1 MNALLSGVVPVFAM
15 IALGWGL
22 KKRDF
27 LGDDG
32 WRAVERL
39 TYFAFYP
46 AFLIPAVWRA
56 DFAGGAAGPVA
67 IGTVS
72 AAMVVAVLTV
82 AAKPL
87 LRLSDPAF
95 TSVFQ
100 GVIRW
105 NGFVFLPVAG
115 AVFGPAGLGIAAVA
129 FGVLAPALNVVCVL
143 VLARWGAG
151 QGGGWRLA
159 LSSLARNPIIWACG
173 AGAALNL
180 TGVPKPDLVMGV
192 FDLMGPGAIALGL
205 ITAGAGLSFRYAVSR
220 PVLMLTVTLIKLIVL
235 PVGMFWLT
243 GILGG
248 DRLAQGLALLAG
260 ASPGA
265 AASYVMARQMGGD
278 APLMAGVVA
287 LTTVVNAFTIPILLA
302 VFGYI

>member
-1 MNALLSGVVPVFAM
+1 MNALLTGIVPVFAM

-22 KKRDF
+22 KKRAF
-27 LGDDG
+27 LADDG

-56 DFAGGAAGPVA
+56 DFAGGTAGPVA
-67 IGTVS
+67 LGTVG
-72 AAMVVAVLTV
+72 AAMVVAGLTV
-82 AAKPL
+82 LAKPA
-87 LRLSDPAF
+87 LRISDPAF

-115 AVFGPAGLGIAAVA
+115 AVFGPTGLGVAAVA

-159 LSSLARNPIIWACG
+159 LASLARNPIIWACG
-173 AGAALNL
+173 IGAALNL

-205 ITAGAGLSFRYAVSR
+205 ITAGAGLSFRYAASR
-220 PVLMLTVTLIKLIVL
+220 PVLMLSVTVIKLILL
-235 PVGMFWLT
+235 PVGMYWLT
-243 GILGG
+243 GVLGG
-248 DRLAQGLALLAG
+248 DRMAQGLALLAG

-287 LTTVVNAFTIPILLA
+287 MTTVVSAFTIPVLLA
-302 VFGYI
+302 LFGYI

>member
-1 MNALLSGVVPVFAM
+1 MNALLTGIVPVFAM

-22 KKRDF
+22 KKRAF
-27 LGDDG
+27 LADDG

-56 DFAGGAAGPVA
+56 DFAGGTAGPVA
-67 IGTVS
+67 LGTVG
-72 AAMVVAVLTV
+72 AAMVVAGLTV
-82 AAKPL
+82 LAKPA
-87 LRLSDPAF
+87 LRISDPAF

-115 AVFGPAGLGIAAVA
+115 AVFGPTGLGVAAVA

-159 LSSLARNPIIWACG
+159 LASLARNPIIWACG
-173 AGAALNL
+173 IGAALNL
-180 TGVPKPDLVMGV
+180 TGVPKPELVMGV

-205 ITAGAGLSFRYAVSR
+205 ITAGAGLSFRYAASR
-220 PVLMLTVTLIKLIVL
+220 PVLMLTVTVIKLILL
-235 PVGMFWLT
+235 PVGMYWLT
-243 GILGG
+243 GVLGG
-248 DRLAQGLALLAG
+248 DRMAQGLALLAG

-287 LTTVVNAFTIPILLA
+287 MTTVVSAFTIPVLLA
-302 VFGYI
+302 LFGYI

>member
-1 MNALLSGVVPVFAM
+1 MTALLTGVVPVFAM

-22 KKRDF
+22 KWRAF
-27 LGDDG
+27 LSDDG

-39 TYFAFYP
+39 TYFVFYP

-56 DFAGGAAGPVA
+56 DFSGGAAGPVA
-67 IGTVS
+67 LGTVG
-72 AAMVVAVLTV
+72 AAMVVAGLTV
-82 AAKPL
+82 LARPA

-115 AVFGPAGLGIAAVA
+115 AVFGPTGLGVAAVA

-173 AGAALNL
+173 LGAALNL
-180 TGVPKPDLVMGV
+180 TGMPKPDLVMGV

-205 ITAGAGLSFRYAVSR
+205 ITAGAGLSFRYAASR
-220 PVLMLTVTLIKLIVL
+220 PVLMLTVTAIKLILL
-235 PVGMFWLT
+235 PLAMYWLT
-243 GILGG
+243 GALGG
-248 DRLAQGLALLAG
+248 DRMAQGLALLAG

-287 LTTVVNAFTIPILLA
+287 LTTVVSAFTIPILLA

>member
-1 MNALLSGVVPVFAM
+1 MNALLTGVVPVFAM

-22 KKRDF
+22 KKRAF
-27 LGDDG
+27 LDDDG

-67 IGTVS
+67 MAT
-72 AAMVVAVLTV
+72 VAVALTV
-82 AAKPL
+82 ALLTVLAKPL
-87 LRLSDPAF
+87 LRITDPAF

-115 AVFGPAGLGIAAVA
+115 ALFGPAGLGVAAVA

-159 LSSLARNPIIWACG
+159 LSSLLRNPIIWACG
-173 AGAALNL
+173 IGAALNL
-180 TGVPKPDLVMGV
+180 SGAPRPALVMAT

-205 ITAGAGLSFRYAVSR
+205 ITAGAGLSFRYAASR
-220 PVLMLTVTLIKLIVL
+220 PVLMLTVTAIKLIVL
-235 PVGMFWLT
+235 PVGMYWLA
-243 GILGG
+243 GVLGG
-248 DRLAQGLALLAG
+248 DRMAQGLALLAG

-287 LTTVVNAFTIPILLA
+287 LTTVASAFTIPILLA
-302 VFGYI
+302 TFGYI

>member
-1 MNALLSGVVPVFAM
+1 MNALLTGVVPVFAM

-22 KKRDF
+22 KWRAF
-27 LGDDG
+27 LDDDG

-39 TYFAFYP
+39 TYFVFYP

-67 IGTVS
+67 LGTVG
-72 AAMVVAVLTV
+72 AAMVVAGLTV
-82 AAKPL
+82 LAKPAL
-87 LRLSDPAF
+87 KIGDPAF

-115 AVFGPAGLGIAAVA
+115 AVFGPTGLGIAAVA

-159 LSSLARNPIIWACG
+159 LSSLARNPIIWAC
-173 AGAALNL
+173 AIGAALNL
-180 TGVPKPDLVMGV
+180 VGVPRPELVMGV

-205 ITAGAGLSFRYAVSR
+205 ITAGAGLSFRYAASR
-220 PVLMLTVTLIKLIVL
+220 PVLMVTVTVIKLIL
-235 PVGMFWLT
+235 PPMGMYWLT
-243 GILGG
+243 GVLGG
-248 DRLAQGLALLAG
+248 DRMAQGLALLAG

-287 LTTVVNAFTIPILLA
+287 LTTVVSAFTIPILLA
-302 VFGYI
+302 AFGYI

>member
-1 MNALLSGVVPVFAM
+1 MSALLTGIVPVFAM

-27 LGDDG
+27 LTDDG

-39 TYFAFYP
+39 TYFVFYP

-56 DFAGGAAGPVA
+56 DFAGGATGPVA
-67 IGTVS
+67 LGTV
-72 AAMVVAVLTV
+72 AAALTV
-82 AAKPL
+82 ALLTLLAKPV
-87 LRLSDPAF
+87 LRITDPAF

-115 AVFGPAGLGIAAVA
+115 AVFGEAGLGVAAVA

-173 AGAALNL
+173 IGAALNL
-180 TGVPKPDLVMGV
+180 AGVPQPTLLMAG

-205 ITAGAGLSFRYAVSR
+205 MTAGAGLSFRYAASR
-220 PVLMLTVTLIKLIVL
+220 PVLMLTVTAIKLIVL
-235 PVGMFWLT
+235 PLGMYWLT
-243 GILGG
+243 GALGG
-248 DRLAQGLALLAG
+248 DRMAQGLALLAG

-287 LTTVVNAFTIPILLA
+287 LTTVVSAFTIPILLA

>member
-1 MNALLSGVVPVFAM
+1 MNALLTGVVPVFAM

-22 KKRDF
+22 KKRAF
-27 LGDDG
+27 LDDDG

-67 IGTVS
+67 MAT
-72 AAMVVAVLTV
+72 VAVALTV
-82 AAKPL
+82 ALLTVLAKPL
-87 LRLSDPAF
+87 LRITDPAF

-115 AVFGPAGLGIAAVA
+115 ALFGPAGLGVAAVA

-159 LSSLARNPIIWACG
+159 LSSLLRNPIIWACG
-173 AGAALNL
+173 IGAALNL
-180 TGVPKPDLVMGV
+180 SGAPRPALVMAT

-205 ITAGAGLSFRYAVSR
+205 ITAGAGLSFRYAASR
-220 PVLMLTVTLIKLIVL
+220 PVLMLTVTAIKLIVL
-235 PVGMFWLT
+235 PVGMYWLA
-243 GILGG
+243 GVLGG
-248 DRLAQGLALLAG
+248 DRMAQGLALLAG

-287 LTTVVNAFTIPILLA
+287 LTTVVSAFTIPILLA
-302 VFGYI
+302 TFGYI

>member
-1 MNALLSGVVPVFAM
+1 MTALLTGVVPVFAM

-22 KKRDF
+22 KWRAF
-27 LGDDG
+27 LSDDG

-39 TYFAFYP
+39 TYFIFYP

-56 DFAGGAAGPVA
+56 DFAGGSAGPVA
-67 IGTVS
+67 LGTVG
-72 AAMVVAVLTV
+72 AALVLAGLTV
-82 AAKPL
+82 LAKPA
-87 LRLSDPAF
+87 LRISDPAF

-115 AVFGPAGLGIAAVA
+115 AVFGPTGLGVAAVA

-143 VLARWGAG
+143 VLARWGEG

-159 LSSLARNPIIWACG
+159 LSSLVRNPIIWACG
-173 AGAALNL
+173 LGAALNL
-180 TGVPKPDLVMGV
+180 AGVPKPALVMGV

-205 ITAGAGLSFRYAVSR
+205 ITAGAGLSFRYAASR
-220 PVLMLTVTLIKLIVL
+220 PVLMLTVTAIKLILL
-235 PVGMFWLT
+235 PVGMYWLT
-243 GILGG
+243 GALGG
-248 DRLAQGLALLAG
+248 DRMAQGLALLAG

-287 LTTVVNAFTIPILLA
+287 LTTVVSAFTIPVLLA
-302 VFGYI
+302 AFGYL

>member
-1 MNALLSGVVPVFAM
+1 MTALLTGVVPVFAM

-22 KKRDF
+22 KWRAF
-27 LGDDG
+27 LSDDG

-39 TYFAFYP
+39 TYFIFYP

-56 DFAGGAAGPVA
+56 DFAGGSAGPVA
-67 IGTVS
+67 LGTVG
-72 AAMVVAVLTV
+72 AALVLAGLTV
-82 AAKPL
+82 LAKPA
-87 LRLSDPAF
+87 LRISDPAF

-115 AVFGPAGLGIAAVA
+115 AVFGPTGLGVAAVA
-129 FGVLAPALNVVCVL
+129 FGVLAPALNVICVL
-143 VLARWGAG
+143 VLARWGEG

-159 LSSLARNPIIWACG
+159 LSSLVRNPIIWACG
-173 AGAALNL
+173 LGAALNL
-180 TGVPKPDLVMGV
+180 AGVPKPALVMGV

-205 ITAGAGLSFRYAVSR
+205 ITAGAGLSFCYAASR
-220 PVLMLTVTLIKLIVL
+220 PVLMLTVTAIKLILL
-235 PVGMFWLT
+235 PVGMYWLT
-243 GILGG
+243 GALGG
-248 DRLAQGLALLAG
+248 DRMAQGLALLAG

-287 LTTVVNAFTIPILLA
+287 LTTVVSAFTIPILLA
-302 VFGYI
+302 AFGYL

>member
-1 MNALLSGVVPVFAM
+1 MNALLTGVVPVFAM

-22 KKRDF
+22 KKRAF
-27 LGDDG
+27 LDDDG

-67 IGTVS
+67 MAT
-72 AAMVVAVLTV
+72 VAVALTV
-82 AAKPL
+82 ALLTVLAKPL
-87 LRLSDPAF
+87 LRITDPAF

-115 AVFGPAGLGIAAVA
+115 ALFGPAGLGVAAVA

-159 LSSLARNPIIWACG
+159 LSSLLRNPIIWACG
-173 AGAALNL
+173 IGAALNL
-180 TGVPKPDLVMGV
+180 SGAPRPALVMAT

-205 ITAGAGLSFRYAVSR
+205 ITAGAGLSFRYAASR
-220 PVLMLTVTLIKLIVL
+220 PVLMLTVTAIKLIVL
-235 PVGMFWLT
+235 PVGMYWLA
-243 GILGG
+243 GLLGG
-248 DRLAQGLALLAG
+248 DRMAQGLALLAG

-287 LTTVVNAFTIPILLA
+287 LTTVASAFTIPILLA
-302 VFGYI
+302 TFGYI

>member
-1 MNALLSGVVPVFAM
+1 MSALLTGVVPVFAM

-22 KKRDF
+22 KWRAF
-27 LGDDG
+27 LTDDG

-67 IGTVS
+67 LGTVG
-72 AAMVVAVLTV
+72 AAMVVAGLTV
-82 AAKPL
+82 LAKPAL
-87 LRLSDPAF
+87 PISDPAF

-100 GVIRW
+100 GVVRW

-115 AVFGPAGLGIAAVA
+115 AVFGPTGLGVAAVA

-143 VLARWGAG
+143 VLARWGDG

-159 LSSLARNPIIWACG
+159 LSSLARNPIIWAC
-173 AGAALNL
+173 ALGAALNL
-180 TGVPKPDLVMGV
+180 TGAPQPELMMAT

-205 ITAGAGLSFRYAVSR
+205 ITAGAGLSFRYVASR
-220 PVLMLTVTLIKLIVL
+220 PTLMLTVTAIKLVLL

-248 DRLAQGLALLAG
+248 DRMAQGLALLAG

-287 LTTVVNAFTIPILLA
+287 LTTVVSAFTIPSLLV

>member
-1 MNALLSGVVPVFAM
+1 MNALLTGVVPVFAM

-22 KKRDF
+22 KKRAF
-27 LGDDG
+27 LDDDG

-67 IGTVS
+67 MAT
-72 AAMVVAVLTV
+72 VAVALTV
-82 AAKPL
+82 ALLTVLAKPL
-87 LRLSDPAF
+87 LRITDPAF

-115 AVFGPAGLGIAAVA
+115 ALFGPAGLGVAAVA

-159 LSSLARNPIIWACG
+159 LSSLLRNPIIWACG
-173 AGAALNL
+173 IGAALNL
-180 TGVPKPDLVMGV
+180 SGAPRPALVMAT

-205 ITAGAGLSFRYAVSR
+205 ITAGAGLSFRYAASR
-220 PVLMLTVTLIKLIVL
+220 PVLMLTVTAIKLIVL
-235 PVGMFWLT
+235 PVGMYWLA
-243 GILGG
+243 GFLGG
-248 DRLAQGLALLAG
+248 DRMAQGLALLAG

-287 LTTVVNAFTIPILLA
+287 LTTVASAFTIPVLLA
-302 VFGYI
+302 TFGYI

>member
-1 MNALLSGVVPVFAM
+1 MSGLLAGIVPVFAM

-22 KKRDF
+22 KVRG
-27 LGDDG
+27 LLADDG

-39 TYFAFYP
+39 TYFIFYP
-46 AFLIPAVWRA
+46 AFLVPAVWGA
-56 DFAGGAAGPVA
+56 DFSAGTAGPVA
-67 IGTVS
+67 LSTIGVS
-72 AAMVVAVLTV
+72 FAVAGLTL
-82 AAKPL
+82 AAKPAL
-87 LRLSDPAF
+87 KVSDPGF

-115 AVFGPAGLGIAAVA
+115 SVFGEAGLGTAAVA
-129 FGVLAPALNVVCVL
+129 FGVLAPALNVICVL
-143 VLARWGAG
+143 ALAKWGAG

-159 LSSLARNPIIWACG
+159 LSSLIRNPIIWACG
-173 AGAALNL
+173 IGAALNL
-180 TGVPKPDLVMGV
+180 TGIPKPDLAMGV

-205 ITAGAGLSFRYAVSR
+205 ITAGAGLSFRYAASR
-220 PVLMLTVTLIKLIVL
+220 PVLMVAVTVIKLILL
-235 PVGMFWLT
+235 PVGMYWLT
-243 GILGG
+243 GVLGG
-248 DRLAQGLALLAG
+248 DRMAQGLALLAG

-287 LTTVVNAFTIPILLA
+287 LTTVVSAFTIPVLLA
-302 VFGYI
+302 TFGYL

>member
-1 MNALLSGVVPVFAM
+1 MSALLTGIVPVFAM

-22 KKRDF
+22 KQRTF
-27 LGDDG
+27 LSDDG

-39 TYFAFYP
+39 TYFVFYP

-67 IGTVS
+67 LGTVG
-72 AAMVVAVLTV
+72 AAMVVAALTV
-82 AAKPL
+82 LAKPM
-87 LRLSDPAF
+87 LRISDPAF

-115 AVFGPAGLGIAAVA
+115 AVFGPTGLGVAAVA
-129 FGVLAPALNVVCVL
+129 FGVLAPALNVICVL

-159 LSSLARNPIIWACG
+159 LTSLAKNPIIWACG
-173 AGAALNL
+173 LGAALNL
-180 TGVPKPDLVMGV
+180 TGVPKPALVMGV

-205 ITAGAGLSFRYAVSR
+205 ITAGAGLSFRYAASR
-220 PVLMLTVTLIKLIVL
+220 PVLMLTVTAIKLILL
-235 PVGMFWLT
+235 PLGMYWLT
-243 GILGG
+243 GVLGG
-248 DRLAQGLALLAG
+248 DRMAQGLALLAG

-287 LTTVVNAFTIPILLA
+287 LTTVVSAFTIPILLA
-302 VFGYI
+302 LFGYL

>member
-287 LTTVVNAFTIPILLA
+287 LTTVVSAFTIPVLLA

>member
-1 MNALLSGVVPVFAM
+1 VNALLTGIVPVFAM

-22 KKRDF
+22 KKRDV
-27 LGDDG
+27 LSDDG

-39 TYFAFYP
+39 TYFVFYP

-56 DFAGGAAGPVA
+56 DFGGGAAGPVA
-67 IGTVS
+67 LATVT
-72 AAMVVAVLTV
+72 VALTV
-82 AAKPL
+82 ALATLLAKPL
-87 LRLSDPAF
+87 LRISDPAF

-115 AVFGPAGLGIAAVA
+115 ALFGPHGLGVAAVA

-143 VLARWGAG
+143 VLSRWGAG

-159 LSSLARNPIIWACG
+159 VSALSRNPIIWACG
-173 AGAALNL
+173 IGAALNL
-180 TGVPKPDLVMGV
+180 AGLPRPALAMATL
-192 FDLMGPGAIALGL
+192 DLMGPGAIALGL
-205 ITAGAGLSFRYAVSR
+205 ITAGAGLSFRYAASR
-220 PVLMLTVTLIKLIVL
+220 PMLMVAITAIKLILL
-235 PVGMFWLT
+235 PLGMYWLT
-243 GILGG
+243 GLLGG

-287 LTTVVNAFTIPILLA
+287 MTTVVSAFTIPILLA
-302 VFGYI
+302 VFGFI

>member
-1 MNALLSGVVPVFAM
+1 VSALLTGIVPVFAM

-22 KKRDF
+22 KRRAF
-27 LGDDG
+27 LEDDG

-39 TYFAFYP
+39 TYFVFYP
-46 AFLIPAVWRA
+46 TFLIPAVWRA
-56 DFAGGAAGPVA
+56 DFVGGAAGPVA
-67 IGTVS
+67 LGTVGV
-72 AAMVVAVLTV
+72 AMVVALLTIL
-82 AAKPL
+82 AKPVL
-87 LRLSDPAF
+87 KISDPAF

-115 AVFGPAGLGIAAVA
+115 AVFGEPGLGIAAVA

-159 LSSLARNPIIWACG
+159 LSSLLRNPIIWACG
-173 AGAALNL
+173 IGAVLNL
-180 TGVPKPDLVMGV
+180 TGVPKPALVMGI

-205 ITAGAGLSFRYAVSR
+205 ITAGAGLSFRYAASR
-220 PVLMLTVTLIKLIVL
+220 PVLMLTVTAIKLIVL

-243 GILGG
+243 GALGG
-248 DRLAQGLALLAG
+248 DRMAQGLALLAG

-287 LTTVVNAFTIPILLA
+287 LTTVVSAFTIPLLLMM
-302 VFGYI
+302 FGYI